1 MTVVLLVVSIAFTLA
16 MLVQILLPFSV
27 SREEQ
32 LSFEL
37 LDEELRQIEI
47 LVNRKV
53 ALVQTLRDL
62 EYDWE
67 TDKISEKDY
76 QRFKRSCERQAVAI
90 MRRLDAIHGG
100 RDWQNDIDRAI
111 DERVASNLF
120 VSEESPSPELG
131 ESADDHDGTDDALVC
146 ANCATPLE
154 DDDLFCGKCGT
165 PVASAEDQDL
175 PDERPPLSDFDPL
188 TNTSSPSEITG

>member
-1 MTVVLLVVSIAFTLA
+1 MTIVLLVVSIAFTLA
-16 MLVQILLPFSV
+16 MIVQILLPFSI
-27 SREEQ
+27 SREDQ

-67 TDKISEKDY
+67 TDKISEEDY

-111 DERVASNLF
+111 DERVSSNF
-120 VSEESPSPELG
+120 FDTEESPSQELD
-131 ESADDHDGTDDALVC
+131 ESADESDGTDDTLVC
-146 ANCATPLE
+146 ANCAAQLE

-165 PVASAEDQDL
+165 PVASAEEQDL
-175 PDERPPLSDFDPL
+175 HDERPPLSDFDPH